1 MQKGVL
7 LINLGSP
14 DSTNEEDVRK
24 YLREFLMDPMVLD
37 SSWLVRKAVV
47 ELAILPKRPAASA
60 EAYEKIWWEEGSPL
74 IVISKRVQKKL
85 QEKLEIPVALGMRYQ
100 NPSIQ
105 SAMKELYDKGVR
117 DVLVIPLYPQ
127 YTMSST
133 WSVVGKTKEVQK
145 KYFKEVNLTFL
156 NSFYDRPDY
165 IKLLAEHIQNQL
177 PESFDK
183 LLFSYHGIPERHD
196 RKAVEIGKKHTSS
209 NIKTYR
215 DQCYE
220 TTELVRK
227 ELNLPEEKVMVSFQS
242 RLGKDPWIKPYT
254 DFVLKDFPAEGVKNI
269 AVVAP
274 AFVSDCL
281 ETLEEI
287 AMGYEELFL
296 ESGGEKYQYLPCLN
310 ESDAWIEILAKWAK
324 GWESNENEN

>member
-1 MQKGVL
+1 MMKGVL

-14 DSTNEEDVRK
+14 DSTEVEDVRK

-37 SSWLVRKAVV
+37 TPYLVRKFVV
-47 ELAILPKRPAASA
+47 EFAILPKRPAASA
-60 EAYEKIWWEEGSPL
+60 EAYKSIWWDEGSPL
-74 IVISKRVQKKL
+74 IVLSNRLQKKVA
-85 QEKLEIPVALGMRYQ
+85 EKVEIPIALGMRYQ

-105 SAMKELYDKGVR
+105 AALKELETKGVTE
-117 DVLVIPLYPQ
+117 VLVIPLYPQ

-133 WSVVGKTKEVQK
+133 ETVVLKTNKVQQ
-145 KYFKEVNLTFL
+145 KYFPNMKLTFL
-156 NSFYDRPDY
+156 NSFYNRPDY
-165 IKLLAEHIQNQL
+165 IEVLAKNIKEQL
-177 PESFDK
+177 PEKFDK

-196 RKAVEIGKKHTSS
+196 QKALIKGKRFPQL

-215 DQCYE
+215 DQCFE
-220 TTELVRK
+220 TTELVRQV
-227 ELNLPEEKVMVSFQS
+227 LGLEKDQVCVSFQS

-254 DFVLKDFPAEGVKNI
+254 DFVLKDFPQEGVKNL

-287 AMGYEELFL
+287 AIGYEEVFM
-296 ESGGEKYQYLPCLN
+296 ESGGEKYQYIPCLN
-310 ESDAWIEILAKWAK
+310 EYEPWVDLLAKWID
-324 GWESNENEN
+324 GWDKNEA